1 MQTHRSA
8 AAYAAARVA
17 TVRDDPAGRLDLLDQ
32 LYRDGVASR
41 QPYLPFRR
49 AAAAFMSWQ
58 LRRQLLNPPDMSPP
72 GSRWWRAVN
81 ERLLRDGWEA
91 RALTA
96 GYGGSPSSPS
106 VAASMAFI
114 ARPTARNWY
123 RAHNASIATAYL
135 DHVELAHTEGRI
147 ERYFL
152 NVVLVRVLYAH
163 AMVAAPRLA
172 LGRLG
177 PAAPLLGDPRLGM
190 TGIFL
195 SMSRILPDRYPLGDD
210 VERVVALESGFG
222 HLVDFGVIQPRLARL
237 YEWSATELEM
247 PRLRGLVDGHT
258 PAYAWPATDTI
269 PWVPPPSRLA
279 RVARRLVR

>member
-8 AAYAAARVA
+8 AEYAAARVA
-17 TVRDDPAGRLDLLDQ
+17 QVRDDPPARLDLLGE
-32 LYRDGVASR
+32 LYRDGIESR
-41 QPYLPFRR
+41 QPYLPYRR

-58 LRRQLLNPPDMSPP
+58 LRRGLLNSPDASAP

-81 ERLLRDGWEA
+81 ERLLRDGWES
-91 RALTA
+91 RALAA
-96 GYGGSPSSPS
+96 GYGGPPSSPS
-106 VAASMAFI
+106 VAASLAFI

-123 RAHNASIATAYL
+123 RAHNVSIATAYL
-135 DHVELAHTEGRI
+135 DHEELAHAEDRI

-172 LGRLG
+172 LGLLG

-195 SMSRILPDRYPLGDD
+195 SLSRILPDRYPLGDD

-222 HLVDFGVIQPRLARL
+222 HLVDFGVIQPRAARL
-237 YEWSATELEM
+237 YEWSAAELGM
-247 PRLRGLVDGHT
+247 PQVRGLIEGNT
-258 PAYAWPATDTI
+258 PAYAWAPADAA
-269 PWVPPPSRLA
+269 PWAPPPSRLA